1 MVADSYEMGPQNWT
15 DGFAADFRQR
25 YGYDPLRFLPVLTGR
40 IVGSAD
46 QSDRFL
52 WDLRRMVADR
62 VARDYVGGLRD
73 LCREHGLKMWLENYG
88 HWGFPGEFLQ
98 YGGSCDE
105 IGGEFWVDG
114 DLGSV
119 ELRDAASAA
128 HIYGKPVVWAEAFT
142 GGPAFVNTP
151 ARLEG
156 ARRLGVL
163 RGDQPVRPA
172 RVHPPAVGR
181 PPARRQRVVRHRVQ
195 PPQHVVRARRS
206 RGSITCAGAA

>member
-1 MVADSYEMGPQNWT
+1 M
-15 DGFAADFRQR
+15 
-25 YGYDPLRFLPVLTGR
+25 
-40 IVGSAD
+40 
-46 QSDRFL
+46 
-52 WDLRRMVADR
+52 ADR

-128 HIYGKPVVWAEAFT
+128 HIYGNA
-142 GGPAFVNTP
+142 GGLGRGVHRRAGVRQH
-151 ARLEG
+151 AR
-156 ARRLGVL
+156 A
-163 RGDQPVRPA
+163 
-172 RVHPPAVGR
+172 
-181 PPARRQRVVRHRVQ
+181 
-195 PPQHVVRARRS
+195 
-206 RGSITCAGAA
+206 T